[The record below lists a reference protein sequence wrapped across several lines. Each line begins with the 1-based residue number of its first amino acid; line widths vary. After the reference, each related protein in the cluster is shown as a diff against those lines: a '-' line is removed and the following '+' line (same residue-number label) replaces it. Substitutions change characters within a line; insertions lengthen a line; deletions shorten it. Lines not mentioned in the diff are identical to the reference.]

1 MESASKIAMERE
13 AVGDGVAIDEP
24 ASMLERLFAAAGVT
38 AMLGGSAIVA
48 AFDPSNA
55 GFFPVCPLYSLTG
68 IACPGCGLTRGFH
81 ALFHGDVLAALDYN
95 AMIPAFA
102 ILFGAFFVSM
112 FLVAVRGRGLSQRFY
127 APRLMWVFLV
137 SLAVFGL
144 LRNIPLFPFSVL
156 YP

>member
-1 MESASKIAMERE
+1 MESASNIAMERE
-13 AVGDGVAIDEP
+13 AVGEQIAIDEP
-24 ASMLERLFAAAGVT
+24 ASTLERAFAAAGVT
-38 AMLGGSAIVA
+38 AMLGGSAFVA

-81 ALFHGDVLAALDYN
+81 ALFHGDVLTALDHN
-95 AMIPAFA
+95 AMIPAF
-102 ILFGAFFVSM
+102 IVLFGSFFLSM
-112 FLVAVRGRGLSQRFY
+112 FLVAVRGRGLSPRFY

-144 LRNIPLFPFSVL
+144 LRNLPFFPFSVL